1 MESRPFL
8 FVNRLELGD
17 GFGRIARTETHLSRC
32 RPLKNPS
39 SVASAALKNLSVE
52 HVLFTK
58 RLNHVCGQTPSLSY
72 EIETQSLAGLQ
83 TVQIADK
90 ELKGSS
96 FVCLCLQQNPQR
108 GNYPARVFLRLHTFA
123 NGETQN
129 ESSHNRYRSCS
140 WWYSARF
147 HRVRCCRC
155 ICRAVS
161 SRSEHQG
168 ASSSLIISTP
178 RGTSPWGCSLS
189 ARRH

>member
-72 EIETQSLAGLQ
+72 EIETQSLAGLH

-123 NGETQN
+123 NGETQMKALVIAIAVVVGGIQLGFTAFDAGVA
-129 ESSHNRYRSCS
+129 
-140 WWYSARF
+140 SAEQSQ
-147 HRVRCCRC
+147 VAQS
-155 ICRAVS
+155 IK
-161 SRSEHQG
+161 
-168 ASSSLIISTP
+168 
-178 RGTSPWGCSLS
+178 
-189 ARRH
+189 ARQAL